1 MDKCFTDYMAN
12 QSRRISP
19 AYPTETAAPS
29 RFCVQTELVILLE
42 IRHGHVSSSHYCT
55 SGIRI
60 AKIPEFRYGQKT
72 GNSGIRKFRNCNH
85 YRSASNSCA
94 DKKVGFKINIKTYL
108 FKIYYDLNFLRYAL
122 LCNFA

>member
-55 SGIRI
+55 SE
-60 AKIPEFRYGQKT
+60 IPEFGLPKFQNFALDKKLEIPEF
-72 GNSGIRKFRNCNH
+72 GNSGI
-85 YRSASNSCA
+85 AIA
-94 DKKVGFKINIKTYL
+94 TG
-108 FKIYYDLNFLRYAL
+108 AL
-122 LCNFA
+122 PTPVRTKR